1 MRQDDPRC
9 VTAIFLAMAFASSPA
24 GNPAIHS
31 LFSPHTTANSMV
43 ACDDWKRAPAV
54 ALGGWDGKPA
64 QRTEVRVLWNDDWLF
79 FAFACADRAIVSP
92 GDRDGLDHFRLG
104 DTVEVFAARRGAKDY
119 LEVHA
124 TPAGRKTAYF
134 FGDYRQP
141 VPSPDGACR
150 IRVAAEEVSHGWQA
164 LIAVPRDLFGSAGT
178 GDEYEI
184 FLGRYD
190 YDAEQGAP
198 ALSSYPVQHGGKPD
212 FHRREDYA
220 ILRLKP

>member
-1 MRQDDPRC
+1 MIA
-9 VTAIFLAMAFASSPA
+9 VFLAMAFAYAPA
-24 GNPAIHS
+24 GNPAINA
-31 LFSPHTTANSMV
+31 LFSPQTTANSMV
-43 ACDDWKRAPAV
+43 DCDDWKRAPAV
-54 ALGGWDGKPA
+54 SLAGCDGKSV
-64 QRTEVRVLWNDDWLF
+64 QHSEVRVLWNDDWLF

-92 GDRDGLDHFRLG
+92 GDRDGLDHFLLG
-104 DTVEVFAARRGAKDY
+104 DTIEVFTARRGAKNY

-134 FGDYRQP
+134 FGDYRQA

-150 IRVAAEEVSHGWQA
+150 IRVAAEKVLHGWQA
-164 LIAVPRDLFGSAGT
+164 LIAVPRDLLGSAEA
-178 GDEYEI
+178 GDDYEI

-198 ALSSYPVQHGGKPD
+198 SLSSYPVQHGGKPD